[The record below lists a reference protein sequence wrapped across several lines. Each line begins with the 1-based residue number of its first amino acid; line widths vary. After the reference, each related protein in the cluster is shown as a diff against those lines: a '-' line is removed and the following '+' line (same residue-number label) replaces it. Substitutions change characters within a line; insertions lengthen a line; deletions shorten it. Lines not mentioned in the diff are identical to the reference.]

1 MVTSFHLTAAA
12 ESTARS
18 LAESGQ
24 PAAAFDIIRR
34 LLNRPECNGTTA
46 TRLHRFAATLLSSMS
61 RPGAARKHLGTAHR
75 SDPHDAET
83 VYQLGL
89 HHETD
94 ADGDRELAVKCFRKA
109 VSLAPRNARYLA
121 AYGLSAIR
129 AGQTDAGMK
138 AMEQAVEI
146 RPGEIAVL
154 RMAIEACRHAG
165 MTSHAQ
171 RWISRARF
179 LAPNDA
185 AIRAL
190 WDRVKFDLAFE
201 SQQAAQPKPQ
211 PTETV
216 PFLRLVGKEGDDRI
230 PVRRDA
236 GRQAMPHFPRLA
248 ARV

>member
-34 LLNRPECNGTTA
+34 LLNRPECNGATA
-46 TRLHRFAATLLSSMS
+46 TRLHRLAATLLSSMS

-94 ADGDRELAVKCFRKA
+94 ADGDREKAVKCFRLA
-109 VSLAPRNARYLA
+109 TSLAPRNARYLA

-129 AGQTDAGMK
+129 AGQIDAGMQ

-146 RPGEIAVL
+146 RPGEIAIL
-154 RMAIEACRHAG
+154 RLAIEACRLAG
-165 MTSHAQ
+165 KSAHAQ

-185 AIRAL
+185 AIRSL

-211 PTETV
+211 PAETV
-216 PFLRLVGKEGDDRI
+216 PFLRIVGDDRI

-236 GRQAMPHFPRLA
+236 GRQAKPHFPRLA
-248 ARV
+248 AKMN

>member
-1 MVTSFHLTAAA
+1 MVDSIHLTAAA

-34 LLNRPECNGTTA
+34 LLNRPECTGATA
-46 TRLHRFAATLLSSMS
+46 TRLHRLAATLLSSMS
-61 RPGAARKHLGTAHR
+61 RPTAARKHLGTAHR

-94 ADGDRELAVKCFRKA
+94 ADGDRDVAVKCFRKA

-121 AYGLSAIR
+121 AYGLSAVR
-129 AGQTDAGMK
+129 AGQTDTGMQAMDK
-138 AMEQAVEI
+138 AVGI
-146 RPGEIAVL
+146 RPGDIAVL
-154 RMAIEACRHAG
+154 RMAVEACRHCG
-165 MTSHAQ
+165 QTNHAH
-171 RWISRARF
+171 RWVSRARF

-185 AIRAL
+185 AIRSL

-201 SQQAAQPKPQ
+201 SQQASQPKPQ
-211 PTETV
+211 PAETV
-216 PFLRLVGKEGDDRI
+216 PFLRIVGDDRI
-230 PVRRDA
+230 PVRKDA

-248 ARV
+248 ARC